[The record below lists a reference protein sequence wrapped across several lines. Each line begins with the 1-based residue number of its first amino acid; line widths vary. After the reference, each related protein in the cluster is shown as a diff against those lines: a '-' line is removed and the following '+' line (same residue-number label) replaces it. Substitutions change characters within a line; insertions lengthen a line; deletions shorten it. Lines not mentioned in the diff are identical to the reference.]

1 MFKNT
6 YFAKEPI
13 FFKCIYICTY
23 TLFLYF
29 LYETIF
35 INEEERSGL
44 IPYLL
49 VLFGICFIRR
59 FYLDNNRK
67 KRKKNPT
74 QFDN

>member
-13 FFKCIYICTY
+13 LFKCLYICTFI
-23 TLFLYF
+23 LFLYF

-35 INEEERSGL
+35 IDEEERSGL
-44 IPYLL
+44 ILYLP
-49 VLFGICFIRR
+49 VLFGIYFIRR
-59 FYLDNNRK
+59 SYLDNNRK
-67 KRKKNPT
+67 KRKNNPT